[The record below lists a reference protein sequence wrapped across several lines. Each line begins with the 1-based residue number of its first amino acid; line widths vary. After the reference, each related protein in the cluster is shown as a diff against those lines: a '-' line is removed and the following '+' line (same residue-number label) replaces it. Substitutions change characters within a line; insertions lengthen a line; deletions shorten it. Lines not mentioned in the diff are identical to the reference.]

1 MDVQMHEA
9 RILATRIFAANIL
22 RSHRNGD
29 LIASYVTMAE
39 LIDDSS
45 GRQGEQSCSI
55 VRRCE

>member
-22 RSHRNGD
+22 RSHRIGD
-29 LIASYVTMAE
+29 LIALQVTMAE

-55 VRRCE
+55 VQRCE

>member
-22 RSHRNGD
+22 RSHRNGNP
-29 LIASYVTMAE
+29 IASHVKVAE

-45 GRQGEQSCSI
+45 GGEDEQSCSL
-55 VRRCE
+55 